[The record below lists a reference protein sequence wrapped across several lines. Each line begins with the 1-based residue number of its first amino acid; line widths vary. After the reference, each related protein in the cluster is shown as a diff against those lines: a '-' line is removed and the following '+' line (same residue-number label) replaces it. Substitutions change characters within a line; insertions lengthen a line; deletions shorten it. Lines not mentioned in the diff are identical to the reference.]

1 MYEWPCWE
9 SFRICEY
16 SNNSLPAPVTAL
28 NLFVYSPLK
37 ELTFKRVSLK
47 VEIEGWLHKRQAF
60 YWEWLR
66 RGEYECSTTRARQ
79 LKFDCYLPTERK
91 TIVCSPWNVKKFF
104 DISRETDRK
113 NMMLFYLPAA
123 ERAGQGVMHF
133 SSQLFCKSL
142 IWGDG
147 VRESNKY

>member
-28 NLFVYSPLK
+28 NLFVYFPLK

-47 VEIEGWLHKRQAF
+47 VEIEGWLHRRQAF

-104 DISRETDRK
+104 DISRKTDRK
-113 NMMLFYLPAA
+113 KHDVILSTCGGASRPRCDAFLFSTFLQVPNM
-123 ERAGQGVMHF
+123 GWWSQG
-133 SSQLFCKSL
+133 K
-142 IWGDG
+142 
-147 VRESNKY
+147 